1 MVSAGLT
8 LALFVALVGLTLGL
22 SLQGQ
27 QLAKRVEAGSLSI
40 PGSDRR
46 ASLAYRNFAVSSP
59 AAQSRQFFL
68 PIAANRGGLASVVT
82 RGSGPQLRPALTSVS
97 SQAGPTKP
105 APPVDPRQQTP
116 ILPAVAPP
124 PPPRTPPPPPSQT
137 GSQPAARALA
147 LLAARPPDPRPLPN
161 ERQASTLPS
170 GAGLAG
176 HTEVP
181 AAPTRAGPAAVGRFA
196 EQFPLLSA

>member
-1 MVSAGLT
+1 MVLAGLT

-22 SLQGQ
+22 SPQGQ
-27 QLAKRVEAGSLSI
+27 QLTKRVEAGSLSI

-68 PIAANRGGLASVVT
+68 PIAANRGGLATVVT

-137 GSQPAARALA
+137 GSEPAARALV
-147 LLAARPPDPRPLPN
+147 AARPSDPRPLPN
-161 ERQASTLPS
+161 ERQASTPPS